1 MALRKCRECG
11 NQVSSRAATC
21 PHCGASVKKK
31 PGCLSNLLAAVLL
44 VVLAGWGIKS
54 CGDRVFV
61 PETPEQAEKRRQ
73 DEAARAEKRKQEEAA
88 RAEKRKQEEAARAEK
103 WKQEEAKQPER
114 KKLIQKLVDQG
125 VFRKVDFRE
134 RAATIWV
141 DSTFYLLD
149 FEAKQDFC
157 SVVYAYLATNARD
170 ELVVVT
176 LKDALTGNTVGD
188 YGPQWTGFGLK
199 MKP

>member
-88 RAEKRKQEEAARAEK
+88 RAEK

-114 KKLIQKLVDQG
+114 KKLIQKLIDQG

-141 DSTFYLLD
+141 DSPFYLLD

-188 YGPQWTGFGLK
+188 YGQQWTGFGLK